1 MLEENLKACSSS
13 RIYAM
18 FKSTKRMS
26 NSNNLRFTLHYNGER
41 DFRLWH
47 DSQVER
53 DKWVEAI
60 QFMKEIEDKV

>member
-1 MLEENLKACSSS
+1 
-13 RIYAM
+13 
-18 FKSTKRMS
+18 MS